1 MKGELRIVEK
11 ELGERG
17 TCFKFNVFLSSV
29 EPKSA
34 EPEEDRRSSAFHQH
48 FPFMSPKPEGSHV
61 IIFIPGEERRKV
73 LKKYIERLNIKVTI
87 IKQVMNLQLELEKV
101 KRKLDL
107 SYFISGKPEN
117 TLDDYLSKSASTNSD
132 RGSLDGSL
140 NIKDEGDH
148 ITPHYKKTNSKSS
161 SSIILL
167 VIDVNEA
174 TSYPNFQNILANLRK
189 DIGKSLCKVVWLE
202 DPIMGHSSD
211 EVKDR
216 VTAEG
221 DYVLHKPLHGSCLSQ
236 VLSLLPERKGASH
249 CNFSKSTRRTT
260 VQEVQDCADSN
271 LSNDLSC
278 SEIIELDL
286 ASPQSS
292 SLQPTTAKKPT
303 VEAGSK
309 PLNGKNVLVVEDSM
323 LLQRLTSSV
332 LKKLGASVEVCTNGK
347 EAFDEVSKSLSD
359 QKKEGDSISLP
370 YDIIFMD
377 CEVWVHQLLFHKYNY
392 QLQ

>member
-174 TSYPNFQNILANLRK
+174 TS
-189 DIGKSLCKVVWLE
+189 
-202 DPIMGHSSD
+202 
-211 EVKDR
+211 
-216 VTAEG
+216 
-221 DYVLHKPLHGSCLSQ
+221 
-236 VLSLLPERKGASH
+236 LSLIH
-249 CNFSKSTRRTT
+249 
-260 VQEVQDCADSN
+260 
-271 LSNDLSC
+271 
-278 SEIIELDL
+278 I
-286 ASPQSS
+286 
-292 SLQPTTAKKPT
+292 
-303 VEAGSK
+303 
-309 PLNGKNVLVVEDSM
+309 
-323 LLQRLTSSV
+323 
-332 LKKLGASVEVCTNGK
+332 
-347 EAFDEVSKSLSD
+347 
-359 QKKEGDSISLP
+359 
-370 YDIIFMD
+370 
-377 CEVWVHQLLFHKYNY
+377 
-392 QLQ
+392 